1 MRRGTKPQRA
11 ALKVI
16 RGSLGTRRVPKFER
30 RGISILDAP
39 PAWMDET
46 QRAQWFYAVQ
56 NAPPGPLT
64 GTDREVLAVWVVACV
79 EHARAAAEVRR
90 TGQVVKAK
98 DGNAVNNPYL
108 GHRQSAGVHHD
119 PHNRRTRLHTL
130 GPRFARHDRGK
141 GARRPALDRRGKS
154 VR

>member
-1 MRRGTKPQRA
+1 LRGRRAPQRAIEDRGCGSTGEEATLAGDRSDEAVSAKGRVPKMRRGTKPQRA

-16 RGSLGTRRVPKFER
+16 RGSLGTRRVPKFEP

-39 PAWMDET
+39 LAWMDET

-56 NAPPGPLT
+56 NAPPGLLT

-90 TGQVVKAK
+90 TGQVVK
-98 DGNAVNNPYL
+98 G
-108 GHRQSAGVHHD
+108 
-119 PHNRRTRLHTL
+119 
-130 GPRFARHDRGK
+130 
-141 GARRPALDRRGKS
+141 
-154 VR
+154 